1 MFSNLNFQIFEP
13 QNLEKDHFSE
23 LVTYW
28 TWIPFKDQLA
38 ICLTSGTFFCHF
50 SISGTLKSK
59 PTLCISDIYGKFSFL
74 KMRPLKHFLSF

>member
-38 ICLTSGTFFCHF
+38 ICLTSGTFFRHF
-50 SISGTLKSK
+50 LISGA
-59 PTLCISDIYGKFSFL
+59 LCLDMEMRLWGLIYLIVF
-74 KMRPLKHFLSF
+74 